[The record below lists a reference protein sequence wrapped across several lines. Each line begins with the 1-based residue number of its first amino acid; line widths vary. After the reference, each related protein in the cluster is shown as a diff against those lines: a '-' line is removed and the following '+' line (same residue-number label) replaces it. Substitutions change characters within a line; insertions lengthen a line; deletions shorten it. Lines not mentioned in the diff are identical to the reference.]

1 MEGQSRCVAAGLGT
15 QGSGGLGV
23 KHLSLSQ
30 TWVCLLACTVKSGC
44 GEGEC
49 SVYFKETSPSYS
61 PNYMFPVLFLLRF
74 YLTLL
79 YFINSVQYDVLT
91 SHNS

>member
-30 TWVCLLACTVKSGC
+30 TWVRFACTESSQVVVKVSA
-44 GEGEC
+44 
-49 SVYFKETSPSYS
+49 VFILRK
-61 PNYMFPVLFLLRF
+61 PVHPIVPIYVSSAFF
-74 YLTLL
+74 
-79 YFINSVQYDVLT
+79 FF
-91 SHNS
+91 

>member
-1 MEGQSRCVAAGLGT
+1 MCCCWSGDSGFRWAWCEAFVTEPDLG
-15 QGSGGLGV
+15 
-23 KHLSLSQ
+23 
-30 TWVCLLACTVKSGC
+30 LLACTVKSGC